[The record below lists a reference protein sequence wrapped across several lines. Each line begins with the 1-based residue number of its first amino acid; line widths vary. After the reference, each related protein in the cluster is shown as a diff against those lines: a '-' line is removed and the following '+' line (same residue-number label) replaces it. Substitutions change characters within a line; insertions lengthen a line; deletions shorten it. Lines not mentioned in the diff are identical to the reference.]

1 MQLTL
6 ENVDSLKITD
16 YIGGE
21 LSCTCGR
28 PHTIAM
34 DKILIEE
41 GAIKKTGQVLQEL
54 GYKKA
59 LLVAD
64 DNTWE
69 AAGKMAAKALEK
81 AGMNYKVCVFQRQQ
95 DDLVPDEMAAGKI
108 FIQTDRDVDVILSVG
123 SGVLND
129 LGKFVSYKLGIDS
142 VIVATAPSMDGFA
155 STGAALIVGDLKTSY
170 NVSCPRAVIGDVDI
184 LREAPMPMII
194 AGWSDIIGK
203 YSALADWKISQIVNR
218 EFYCD
223 VTVQMVKKSIQTCM
237 DNIEKIKQ
245 RDPQAIKNLMEGLVL
260 TGIAMS
266 FVGISRPASGSEH
279 HLAHYWEMQFLFA
292 HKKAIFHGTKVGI
305 GTTLTTRLYELL
317 REATVD
323 FGKAEEKARSF
334 DEKKWRADVE
344 RYYQQCAGEIIALSE
359 QDQRNSLPDKLERLA
374 IIRQNW
380 PEIEQVLAEVAPS
393 ATVKKILHEAEAPV
407 KPQDVGIDG
416 QMAVDA
422 VRMAKEV
429 RNRYTILTLL
439 ADLGLLDEFSQEIG
453 RELVRDWL

>member
-1 MQLTL
+1 MKWFS
-6 ENVDSLKITD
+6 DLKIKQKLSILIVVFSLGLIIVGSAGYLALKQSSEYTD
-16 YIGGE
+16 QIYRNNLTEVTLAYENRLYIDQIRTDVLSLMLTTEDRENKQLQDRIAATRKLYAEE
-21 LSCTCGR
+21 LAKYDAMPLS
-28 PHTIAM
+28 PAQQKNLQAVKDTIAAYR
-34 DKILIEE
+34 DGNNATIEL
-41 GAIKKTGQVLQEL
+41 A
-54 GYKKA
+54 
-59 LLVAD
+59 
-64 DNTWE
+64 
-69 AAGKMAAKALEK
+69 
-81 AGMNYKVCVFQRQQ
+81 
-95 DDLVPDEMAAGKI
+95 
-108 FIQTDRDVDVILSVG
+108 
-123 SGVLND
+123 
-129 LGKFVSYKLGIDS
+129 
-142 VIVATAPSMDGFA
+142 
-155 STGAALIVGDLKTSY
+155 
-170 NVSCPRAVIGDVDI
+170 
-184 LREAPMPMII
+184 MII

-203 YSALADWKISQIVNR
+203 YSALADWKISQIVNK

-317 REATVD
+317 RAATVD
-323 FGKAEEKARSF
+323 FSKAEEKARLF

-344 RYYQQCAGEIIALSE
+344 CYYQQCASEIIALSE
-359 QDQRNSLPDKLERLA
+359 KDQRNSLTEKLERLA

-380 PEIEQVLAEVAPS
+380 PEIEQVLSEVAPS
-393 ATVKKILHEAEAPV
+393 ATVKKILHEADAPV

-453 RELVRDWL
+453 RELVRDSL

>member
-1 MQLTL
+1 
-6 ENVDSLKITD
+6 
-16 YIGGE
+16 
-21 LSCTCGR
+21 
-28 PHTIAM
+28 
-34 DKILIEE
+34 
-41 GAIKKTGQVLQEL
+41 
-54 GYKKA
+54 
-59 LLVAD
+59 
-64 DNTWE
+64 
-69 AAGKMAAKALEK
+69 
-81 AGMNYKVCVFQRQQ
+81 
-95 DDLVPDEMAAGKI
+95 
-108 FIQTDRDVDVILSVG
+108 
-123 SGVLND
+123 
-129 LGKFVSYKLGIDS
+129 
-142 VIVATAPSMDGFA
+142 
-155 STGAALIVGDLKTSY
+155 
-170 NVSCPRAVIGDVDI
+170 
-184 LREAPMPMII
+184 
-194 AGWSDIIGK
+194 
-203 YSALADWKISQIVNR
+203 
-218 EFYCD
+218 
-223 VTVQMVKKSIQTCM
+223 
-237 DNIEKIKQ
+237 
-245 RDPQAIKNLMEGLVL
+245 MEGLVL

-323 FGKAEEKARSF
+323 FDKAEEKARSF

-359 QDQRNSLPDKLERLA
+359 QDHRNSLPDKLERLA

-393 ATVKKILHEAEAPV
+393 ATVKRILQEADAPV

-422 VRMAKEV
+422 VRLAKEV